1 MLEKSL
7 SLLDQVKNTPE
18 LSTKQSLQWYTKN
31 VTQPAKGMSV
41 QKFLSDNSKS
51 QATSIYPGQLISFI
65 YSAKTAESLKWWD
78 SAPLVLP
85 FETSPTHFT
94 GLNLHYL
101 DYRGRMVL
109 LDKLMTFSNDD
120 RLTPKARMKISWNL
134 LKSASNFPGAQ
145 HCVKQYIFSHV
156 KSKFIVI
163 PPEAWRYVI
172 HLPLAKFNKAT
183 QERVWQDTRSRK

>member
-1 MLEKSL
+1 MSEKSL

-18 LSTKQSLQWYTKN
+18 LGTKQSLQWYTKN

-41 QKFLSDNSKS
+41 QKFLSDNIKS
-51 QATSIYPGQLISFI
+51 QATSIYPGQLISYF
-65 YSAKTAESLKWWD
+65 YSPKGKDDLPWYDTC
-78 SAPLVLP
+78 PLVLP
-85 FETSPTHFT
+85 FQTSPTHFT

-156 KSKFIVI
+156 KSKFIII
-163 PPEAWRYVI
+163 PPETWRFVI
-172 HLPLAKFNKAT
+172 HLPLQRFQKASES
-183 QERVWQDTRSRK
+183 QVWKNTRSRR